1 MDYGCWD
8 FLTRNLLP
16 VGGLSCGDISDS
28 GPKPSDSPS
37 MLSTAGHQSPV
48 SLLLLILTVVMS
60 SCIYVWVL
68 RFVCIGCCQPVA
80 VGCESDALADMV

>member
-1 MDYGCWD
+1 MKMSAAVKMVLSLL
-8 FLTRNLLP
+8 LTLH
-16 VGGLSCGDISDS
+16 LSRAQ
-28 GPKPSDSPS
+28 KPSDSPS

-68 RFVCIGCCQPVA
+68 RFVCIVCCQPVA